1 MFQASKQLQEIR
13 KQLKQMDE
21 QYRDGFKA
29 DSMENSSDAI
39 SKADSNQISASGTQD
54 KVCLGLIIW
63 IQSNW
68 KSILHELLHKH
79 KTVVSSLSLKSKL
92 FDKQTF

>member
-54 KVCLGLIIW
+54 KVCLGLIILF
-63 IQSNW
+63 QSNW
-68 KSILHELLHKH
+68 KLICYIN
-79 KTVVSSLSLKSKL
+79 
-92 FDKQTF
+92 

>member
-1 MFQASKQLQEIR
+1 MFQASKQLQDIR

-54 KVCLGLIIW
+54 KVCLGLII
-63 IQSNW
+63 
-68 KSILHELLHKH
+68 
-79 KTVVSSLSLKSKL
+79 
-92 FDKQTF
+92 

>member
-39 SKADSNQISASGTQD
+39 SKADSNQISVSGTQD
-54 KVCLGLIIW
+54 KVCLGLII
-63 IQSNW
+63 
-68 KSILHELLHKH
+68 
-79 KTVVSSLSLKSKL
+79 
-92 FDKQTF
+92 

>member
-39 SKADSNQISASGTQD
+39 SKADSNQSSASGTQD
-54 KVCLGLIIW
+54 KVCLGLII
-63 IQSNW
+63 
-68 KSILHELLHKH
+68 
-79 KTVVSSLSLKSKL
+79 
-92 FDKQTF
+92 

>member
-39 SKADSNQISASGTQD
+39 SKADSNQITASGTQD
-54 KVCLGLIIW
+54 KVCLGLII
-63 IQSNW
+63 
-68 KSILHELLHKH
+68 
-79 KTVVSSLSLKSKL
+79 
-92 FDKQTF
+92 

>member
-54 KVCLGLIIW
+54 KVCLGLII
-63 IQSNW
+63 
-68 KSILHELLHKH
+68 
-79 KTVVSSLSLKSKL
+79 
-92 FDKQTF
+92 

>member
-39 SKADSNQISASGTQD
+39 NKADSNQITASGTQD
-54 KVCLGLIIW
+54 KVCLGLII
-63 IQSNW
+63 
-68 KSILHELLHKH
+68 
-79 KTVVSSLSLKSKL
+79 
-92 FDKQTF
+92 

>member
-21 QYRDGFKA
+21 QYRDGFKT
-29 DSMENSSDAI
+29 DSMDNSSDDI

-54 KVCLGLIIW
+54 KVCLGLII
-63 IQSNW
+63 
-68 KSILHELLHKH
+68 
-79 KTVVSSLSLKSKL
+79 
-92 FDKQTF
+92 

>member
-39 SKADSNQISASGTQD
+39 SKPDSNQISASGTQD
-54 KVCLGLIIW
+54 KVCLGLII
-63 IQSNW
+63 
-68 KSILHELLHKH
+68 
-79 KTVVSSLSLKSKL
+79 
-92 FDKQTF
+92 

>member
-39 SKADSNQISASGTQD
+39 SKTDSNQISASGTQD
-54 KVCLGLIIW
+54 KVCLGLII
-63 IQSNW
+63 
-68 KSILHELLHKH
+68 
-79 KTVVSSLSLKSKL
+79 
-92 FDKQTF
+92 